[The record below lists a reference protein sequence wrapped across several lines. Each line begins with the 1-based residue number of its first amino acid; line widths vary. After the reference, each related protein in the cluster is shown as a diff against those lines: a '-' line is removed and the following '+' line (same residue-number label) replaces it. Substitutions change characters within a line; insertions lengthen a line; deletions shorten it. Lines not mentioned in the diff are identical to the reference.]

1 MDADHI
7 QRHFVAVMAKH
18 LPPSGSTLRL
28 LDLDSLSGRLLAQSR
43 ADLDVQHIQ
52 PNDHDRIAV
61 APAAYDAALA
71 YDVKLS
77 GALLQACLTALR
89 PGGRLIALQSRGVVS
104 EDHLRQLR
112 DHGYVRILV
121 EPALDELGV
130 LIRGEKPHTTADTLA
145 RIQAA
150 ARADADTLD
159 LKRFRGRYIHLLIQR
174 QPNKP
179 VWQMSPREPIAWRA
193 AAFHRESKP
202 SSLLGFSSLP
212 KAVAFMQPAVLG
224 GLIADVNKVG
234 KFSVETAAAQE
245 WNISLN
251 PTPDSLTG
259 ETLTFIDIDPVL
271 AEAPDE

>member
-1 MDADHI
+1 MIDASHI

-18 LPPSGSTLRL
+18 LPPSGATMRL
-28 LDLDSLSGRLLAQSR
+28 LDLDGKSGPLLAQSR
-43 ADLDVQHIQ
+43 ADLEIHHVQ
-52 PNDHDRIAV
+52 PNDHDQIAV

-77 GALLQACLTALR
+77 GALLQACLMALR

-112 DHGYVRILV
+112 VHGYVRILV

-130 LIRGEKPHTTADTLA
+130 LIRGEKPHATADTMA
-145 RIQAA
+145 RIQAV
-150 ARADADTLD
+150 ARADADSLD

-179 VWQMSPREPIAWRA
+179 VWQITPGEPIAWRA
-193 AAFHRESKP
+193 AAIQRESKP
-202 SSLLGFSSLP
+202 SLLGFSSLP
-212 KAVAFMQPAVLG
+212 KAVAFMQPAVLA
-224 GLIADVNKVG
+224 GLVADVNKVG
-234 KFSVETAAAQE
+234 KFSVETASAQD
-245 WNISLN
+245 WNIILN
-251 PTPDSLTG
+251 STPDSLTG
-259 ETLTFIDIDPVL
+259 ETLTFIEIDPTL

>member
-1 MDADHI
+1 MDAARIH
-7 QRHFVAVMAKH
+7 RHFVAVMAKH
-18 LPPSGSTLRL
+18 LPPSGATLRL
-28 LDLDSLSGRLLAQSR
+28 LDLDGKSGPLLAQSR
-43 ADLDVQHIQ
+43 ADLEIHHIQ
-52 PNDHDRIAV
+52 PNDQDRIAG
-61 APAAYDAALA
+61 APSTYDAALA

-89 PGGRLIALQSRGVVS
+89 AGGRLIALQSRGLVS

-112 DHGYVRILV
+112 DRGYVRILV

-130 LIRGEKPHTTADTLA
+130 LIRGEKPHATADTMA
-145 RIQAA
+145 CIKAV
-150 ARADADTLD
+150 ARADADSLD

-179 VWQMSPREPIAWRA
+179 VWQLTPGEPIAWRA
-193 AAFHRESKP
+193 AAIQRESMP
-202 SSLLGFSSLP
+202 SLLGFSSLP

-234 KFSVETAAAQE
+234 KFSVETAAAQD

-251 PTPDSLTG
+251 PTPDSLTS
-259 ETLTFIDIDPVL
+259 ETLTFIDIDPAL

>member
-1 MDADHI
+1 
-7 QRHFVAVMAKH
+7 
-18 LPPSGSTLRL
+18 
-28 LDLDSLSGRLLAQSR
+28 
-43 ADLDVQHIQ
+43 
-52 PNDHDRIAV
+52 
-61 APAAYDAALA
+61 
-71 YDVKLS
+71 VKLS

-89 PGGRLIALQSRGVVS
+89 PGGRLIALQSRGAVS

-130 LIRGEKPHTTADTLA
+130 LIRGEKPHATADTMA
-145 RIQAA
+145 RIQAV

-179 VWQMSPREPIAWRA
+179 VWQMTPGEPIAWRA
-193 AAFHRESKP
+193 AAFQRESKP
-202 SSLLGFSSLP
+202 SLLGFSSLP

-224 GLIADVNKVG
+224 GFIADVNKVG

-259 ETLTFIDIDPVL
+259 ETLTFIDIDPAL

>member
-1 MDADHI
+1 MDATRIHH
-7 QRHFVAVMAKH
+7 HFVAVMAKH
-18 LPPSGSTLRL
+18 LPPSGATLRL
-28 LDLDSLSGRLLAQSR
+28 LDLDGKSGPLLAQSR
-43 ADLDVQHIQ
+43 ADLEIHHIQ
-52 PNDHDRIAV
+52 PNDQDRIAG
-61 APAAYDAALA
+61 APSTYDVALA

-89 PGGRLIALQSRGVVS
+89 AGGRLIALQSRGLVS

-112 DHGYVRILV
+112 DRGYVRILV

-130 LIRGEKPHTTADTLA
+130 LIRGEKPHATADTMA
-145 RIQAA
+145 RIKAV
-150 ARADADTLD
+150 ARADADMLD

-179 VWQMSPREPIAWRA
+179 VWQLTPGEPIAWRA
-193 AAFHRESKP
+193 AAIQRESMP
-202 SSLLGFSSLP
+202 SLLGFSSLP

-234 KFSVETAAAQE
+234 KFSVETAAAQD

-251 PTPDSLTG
+251 PTPDSLTS
-259 ETLTFIDIDPVL
+259 ETLTFIDIDPAL